1 MWSILLFP
9 RKKEMVQSSKSGRA
23 PLYLEDL
30 EVGQRTTTESHEL
43 DEAQIIV
50 FAEQFDP
57 QVFHLDPEAAK
68 QTFFGGLAAS
78 GWHTAAITMKL
89 LVQSGLPIAG
99 GVIGA
104 GGEVSWPRPT
114 RPGDVLTV
122 ESEVLEIRPSR
133 SHPDRG
139 MAIVRSET
147 KNQHGDVLQIMTAKL
162 VVPRRT

>member
-1 MWSILLFP
+1 
-9 RKKEMVQSSKSGRA
+9 MVQSSKSGRA